1 MPSNCSA
8 YLGPSVPHPLGR
20 VAAMATQS
28 LYRRYRPRRFSEVKG
43 QEHVVRSLRN
53 AVINHREGQAYLF
66 SGPRGTGKTS
76 SARILAKVLNCE
88 NPQDGEPCCE
98 CASCIAVEKGT
109 SFDVHELDAAS
120 NNGVE
125 AIRDIIDKASLG
137 TPGRHRVYI
146 LDEVHMLTKGAE
158 AALLKILEEPPP
170 HVVFVLATTDPQK
183 VSETIRSRTQHLQ
196 FHLLAMDVMEDHI
209 RWLAGD
215 AGIELSTD
223 AIQSVLRQGGGSARD
238 TVSALELVASG
249 GGEPLDITPLDEFI
263 EAFIE
268 HDAGRA
274 LAVVALA
281 VQQGRDPRTLTDDI
295 VRHLR
300 DCFLSL
306 MAPELVQ
313 LPVQRAEEVSALAQR
328 MGAAAA
334 VRAME
339 RLGEMLVEM
348 RHAPDPRLLLEV
360 ALVQLTHE
368 AASNDMSVL
377 LERIERLEHQVAS
390 GVAAA
395 PVARSAPVDPATG
408 RAALGGR
415 ARPAAAPAPVAPTP
429 VVEAPVSTAPAA
441 TPVVNAAAQAPAAA
455 APAAVA
461 PTPVA
466 PAPVSPA
473 SVAPAPAVLPAA
485 ASDLVAAAVARW
497 SADIKPTLKGF
508 ARAMYSSTTVL
519 GERNGALTI
528 GVSNETQKAKCEEHR
543 RDVEAAIA
551 AVVGGKVTV
560 QLVVH
565 SGNDDHDDHGNDP
578 AASNVVPLKRS
589 TEPTMREEEDAI
601 DLDDLIDAPA
611 ETIVS
616 QVERVALAFPGSTF
630 VDE

>member
-1 MPSNCSA
+1 
-8 YLGPSVPHPLGR
+8 
-20 VAAMATQS
+20 MATQS
-28 LYRRYRPRRFSEVKG
+28 LYRRYRPRRFNEVKG

-66 SGPRGTGKTS
+66 SGPRGTGKTT

-98 CASCIAVEKGT
+98 CASCLAVERGT
-109 SFDVHELDAAS
+109 SYDVHELDAAS
-120 NNGVE
+120 NNGVD
-125 AIRDIIDKASLG
+125 AMRDLIEKASLG
-137 TPGRHRVYI
+137 TPGRHKVYI
-146 LDEVHMLTKGAE
+146 LDEVHMLSKAAE
-158 AALLKILEEPPP
+158 AALLKTLEEPPP

-196 FHLLAMDVMEDHI
+196 FHLLPMDVMEQHI

-215 AGIELSTD
+215 AGIELSD
-223 AIQSVLRQGGGSARD
+223 EALQSVLRQGGGSARD

-249 GGEPLDITPLDEFI
+249 GGEPLETTPLDEFI

-268 HDAGRA
+268 HDPGRA
-274 LAVVALA
+274 LTVVALA

-377 LERIERLEHQVAS
+377 LDRIERLEHQVVS
-390 GVAAA
+390 GVAAVPAVRAA
-395 PVARSAPVDPATG
+395 PIDPSTG

-415 ARPAAAPAPVAPTP
+415 ARR
-429 VVEAPVSTAPAA
+429 ETAPAA
-441 TPVVNAAAQAPAAA
+441 TPPAPAVAALPSVLLVDSGAPAAA
-455 APAAVA
+455 APAPATA
-461 PTPVA
+461 GTTPV
-466 PAPVSPA
+466 PVG
-473 SVAPAPAVLPAA
+473 AVQAAPAA
-485 ASDLVAAAVARW
+485 APVGDGGDLVAATAARW
-497 SADIKPTLKGF
+497 AGDIKPKLKGL
-508 ARAMYSSTTVL
+508 ARAMYSNTTLL
-519 GERNGALTI
+519 GERDGAFTL
-528 GVSNETQKAKCEEHR
+528 GVSNEATRLKCEEHR
-543 RDVEAAIA
+543 KDVEAAIA
-551 AVVGGKVTV
+551 SVVGGKVAV
-560 QLVVH
+560 QLVIH
-565 SGNDDHDDHGNDP
+565 TGPDDHDDAVAGGGNGGGGGGGGGNGGS
-578 AASNVVPLKRS
+578 SNVVPFARDA
-589 TEPTMREEEDAI
+589 PPVPMPDEEAI
-601 DLDDLIDAPA
+601 DLDDLIDAPPEA
-611 ETIVS
+611 VVS
-616 QVERVALAFPGSTF
+616 PIDRLAQAFPGSQL